1 MRTFCNV
8 IHLRLEWLSGENHQA
23 SLVPSHGFSPALR
36 SFRLTSVHT
45 FEFFDLVC
53 SFPLL
58 KDLTLA
64 SFIPESNPS
73 GWNVPLTS
81 PKLTGSLGLRMV
93 RGTRLAAR
101 RLLDLPDGLHFM
113 KITVLCSSEDLEVTT
128 DLVSRCSDTLE
139 FLAVLHD
146 TRPVLFPPAS
156 VTAKYLTIREL
167 RRI

>member
-1 MRTFCNV
+1 MRTFYNV
-8 IHLRLEWLSGENHQA
+8 IHLHLEWLSGTNHQA
-23 SLVPSHGFSPALR
+23 SLVPLHGLSPTLR
-36 SFRLTSVHT
+36 SLRLTSVHN

-58 KDLTLA
+58 KDQTLA

-81 PKLTGSLGLRMV
+81 PKLTGPLGLRMV

-139 FLAVLHD
+139 FLTILHD
-146 TRPVLFPPAS
+146 TRGTFPPAS
-156 VTAKYLTIREL
+156 VTGKYLTIREL
-167 RRI
+167 RHI